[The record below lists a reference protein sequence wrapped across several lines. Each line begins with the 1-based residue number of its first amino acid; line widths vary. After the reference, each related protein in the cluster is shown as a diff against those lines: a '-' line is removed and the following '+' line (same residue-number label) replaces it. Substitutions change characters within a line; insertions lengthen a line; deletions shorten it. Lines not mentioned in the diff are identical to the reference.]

1 MAGHHTL
8 VVSTD
13 PAHSLGDSLAQSV
26 GGGKPVAVEGTD
38 GMLYAMEI
46 DPEQSKAEF
55 AAFAAADQGKG
66 VKDFMGSMGLGG
78 VIEQLE
84 ELKLGELLDT
94 PPPGLDEAIAITKV
108 VQFIKAEEY
117 AKFTRIIF
125 DTAPTGHTL
134 RLLSLP
140 DFLDA
145 TIGKVVRLR
154 QKIAGAAN
162 SVKSLFGQGDG
173 GARGRGAGW
182 ARRGQ
187 CLRAQRAMRSRMRTA
202 APSPD
207 ALRASRRFLS
217 LPQARM
223 RRLPSWRRSR
233 RGCWR

>member
-1 MAGHHTL
+1 MAGHYTL

-13 PAHSLGDSLAQSV
+13 PAHSLGDSLAQAV
-26 GGGKPVAVEGTD
+26 GGGQPVAVEGTD
-38 GMLYAMEI
+38 GMLFAMEI

-55 AAFAAADQGKG
+55 AAFASRDQGKG

-78 VIEQLE
+78 FVEQLE
-84 ELKLGELLDT
+84 DLKLGELLET

-108 VQFIKAEEY
+108 VQFIKGDEY

-154 QKIAGAAN
+154 QKLAGAAN
-162 SVKSLFGQGDG
+162 SVKALFGQSET
-173 GARGRGAGW
+173 GAHTR
-182 ARRGQ
+182 AR
-187 CLRAQRAMRSRMRTA
+187 A
-202 APSPD
+202 APSGARVL
-207 ALRASRRFLS
+207 ALR
-217 LPQARM
+217 
-223 RRLPSWRRSR
+223 
-233 RGCWR
+233 

>member
-1 MAGHHTL
+1 MSGHYTL

-13 PAHSLGDSLAQSV
+13 PAHSLGDSLAQAV
-26 GGGKPVAVEGTD
+26 GGGQPVAVEGTD
-38 GMLYAMEI
+38 GMLFAMEI

-55 AAFAAADQGKG
+55 AAFASRDQGKG

-78 VIEQLE
+78 FVEQLE
-84 ELKLGELLDT
+84 DLKLGELLET

-108 VQFIKAEEY
+108 VQFIKGDEY

-162 SVKSLFGQGDG
+162 SVKALFGQSEA
-173 GARGRGAGW
+173 GAHPRACVAVFLPGA
-182 ARRGQ
+182 
-187 CLRAQRAMRSRMRTA
+187 
-202 APSPD
+202 
-207 ALRASRRFLS
+207 AL
-217 LPQARM
+217 
-223 RRLPSWRRSR
+223 
-233 RGCWR
+233 

>member
-1 MAGHHTL
+1 M
-8 VVSTD
+8 VSTD
-13 PAHSLGDSLAQSV
+13 PAHSLGDSLAQAV
-26 GGGKPVAVEGTD
+26 GGGAPVAVEGTD
-38 GMLYAMEI
+38 GMLFAMEI

-55 AAFAAADQGKG
+55 AAFAARDQGQG

-78 VIEQLE
+78 VLEQLE
-84 ELKLGELLDT
+84 DLKLGELLDT

-108 VQFIKAEEY
+108 VEFIKGEAY

-162 SVKSLFGQGDG
+162 SVKSLFGQGDT
-173 GARGRGAGW
+173 GARDD
-182 ARRGQ
+182 ARCSAPVPSAADARIIPPSPP
-187 CLRAQRAMRSRMRTA
+187 AA
-202 APSPD
+202 APP
-207 ALRASRRFLS
+207 RRR
-217 LPQARM
+217 PQARM
-223 RRLPSWRRSR
+223 RRCASWRRSK
-233 RGCWR
+233 RGCRR